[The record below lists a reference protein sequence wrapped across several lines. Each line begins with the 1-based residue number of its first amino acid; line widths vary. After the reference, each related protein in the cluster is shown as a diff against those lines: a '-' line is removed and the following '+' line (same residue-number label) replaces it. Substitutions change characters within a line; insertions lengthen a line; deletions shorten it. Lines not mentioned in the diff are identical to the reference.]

1 MEQRNINEYFSR
13 IGLPETTGATIENL
27 KAIHQHQHR
36 SIPFENFD
44 VINGQPILLSQEA
57 LHEKLVVNQRGGY
70 CQELNGL
77 LLNVLSHLGFE
88 ARSLLGRVHL
98 AGEPTGRSHR
108 VTLVTIDGKQWLVD
122 AGFGTF
128 TPRAPLLLEANLEQN
143 SGLQNTDLQTFR
155 FIEDE
160 LYGLLL
166 QIKQG
171 EEWMNVYSLDMT
183 YVCANDLESSNFFTS
198 TSPKSIFTSN
208 CIAALPIEDGIVTLL
223 NQKIKVTKNGST
235 EEWLLEDEASYFAA
249 LQTYFGLTPN
259 VPFSTL
265 KKCF

>member
-1 MEQRNINEYFSR
+1 MEQSQISEYFSR
-13 IGLPETTGATIENL
+13 IDLSQPSDITIESL

-44 VINGQPILLSQEA
+44 VIQGLPIQLTADA

-108 VTLVTIDGKQWLVD
+108 VTLVTIEGKQWLVD

-128 TPRAPLLLEANLEQN
+128 TPRAPLLLETNLEQSN
-143 SGLQNTDLQTFR
+143 DLQTFR

-183 YVCANDLESSNFFTS
+183 YVCSNDLESSNFFTS
-198 TSPKSIFTSN
+198 NSPKSIFTSN
-208 CIAALPIEDGIVTLL
+208 CIAALPIEGGIVTLL
-223 NQKIKVTKNGST
+223 NQKIKISKNGST
-235 EEWLLEDEASYFAA
+235 EEWLLEDEPAYFAA
-249 LQTYFGLTPN
+249 LQTYFGLAPN
-259 VPFSTL
+259 APFQTL
-265 KKCF
+265 EKCF

>member
-1 MEQRNINEYFSR
+1 MEQSQISEYFSR
-13 IGLPETTGATIENL
+13 IGLSQPSDITIESL

-44 VINGQPILLSQEA
+44 VIHGLPIQLTADA

-77 LLNVLSHLGFE
+77 LLNVLTRLGCQ

-108 VTLVTIDGKQWLVD
+108 VTMVTLDDKQWLVD
-122 AGFGTF
+122 VGFGTF
-128 TPRAPLLLEANLEQN
+128 TPRAPLLLETGVEQSN
-143 SGLQNTDLQTFR
+143 DLQTFC

-171 EEWMNVYSLDMT
+171 EEWMKVYSLDMT
-183 YVCANDLESSNFFTS
+183 HVCTNDLESSNFFTS
-198 TSPKSIFTSN
+198 NSPKSIFTSN
-208 CIAALPIEDGIVTLL
+208 CIAALPIEGGIVTLL
-223 NQKIKVTKNGST
+223 NQTIKVTVNGIT
-235 EEWLLEDEASYFAA
+235 EEWSLEDEVSYFSA
-249 LQTYFGLTPN
+249 LQTYFELTLN
-259 VPFSTL
+259 VPFSLL

>member
-1 MEQRNINEYFSR
+1 MEQSQISEYFSR
-13 IGLPETTGATIENL
+13 IGLSQPSDITIESL

-44 VINGQPILLSQEA
+44 VIHGLPIQLTADA

-77 LLNVLSHLGFE
+77 LLNVLTHLGFE
-88 ARSLLGRVHL
+88 VRSLLGRVHL

-108 VTLVTIDGKQWLVD
+108 VTMVTIDDKQWLVD

-128 TPRAPLLLEANLEQN
+128 TPRAPLLLETDVEQSN
-143 SGLQNTDLQTFR
+143 DLQTFR

-171 EEWMNVYSLDMT
+171 EEWMKVYSLDMT
-183 YVCANDLESSNFFTS
+183 HVCANDLESSNFFTS
-198 TSPKSIFTSN
+198 NSPKSIFTSN
-208 CIAALPIEDGIVTLL
+208 CIAALPIEEGIVTLL
-223 NQKIKVTKNGST
+223 NQTIKVTKNGIT
-235 EEWLLEDEASYFAA
+235 EEWSLEDEASYFAA
-249 LQTYFGLTPN
+249 LQTYFGLTLN
-259 VPFSTL
+259 VPFSL
-265 KKCF
+265 IKKCF

>member
-1 MEQRNINEYFSR
+1 MEQSQISEYFSR
-13 IGLPETTGATIENL
+13 IGLSQPSDITIESL

-44 VINGQPILLSQEA
+44 VIHGLPIQLTVDA

-77 LLNVLSHLGFE
+77 LLNVLNHLGLE

-98 AGEPTGRSHR
+98 AGDPTGRSHR
-108 VTLVTIDGKQWLVD
+108 VTMVTIDDKQWLVD

-128 TPRAPLLLEANLEQN
+128 TPRAPLLLETGVEQSN
-143 SGLQNTDLQTFR
+143 DLQTFR

-171 EEWMNVYSLDMT
+171 EEWMKVYSLDMT
-183 YVCANDLESSNFFTS
+183 HVCANDLESSNFFTS
-198 TSPKSIFTSN
+198 NSPKSIFTSN
-208 CIAALPIEDGIVTLL
+208 CIAALPIEEGIVTLL
-223 NQKIKVTKNGST
+223 NQAIKVNKNDIT

-249 LQTYFGLTPN
+249 LQTYFGLTLN
-259 VPFSTL
+259 LPFSLL

>member
-1 MEQRNINEYFSR
+1 MEQSQISEYFSR
-13 IGLPETTGATIENL
+13 IGLSQPSDTTIESL

-44 VINGQPILLSQEA
+44 VVQGLPIQLSADA
-57 LHEKLVVNQRGGY
+57 LHEKLVLNQRGGY

-108 VTLVTIDGKQWLVD
+108 VTLVMIEGKQWLVD

-128 TPRAPLLLEANLEQN
+128 TPRAPLLLETNLEQSN
-143 SGLQNTDLQTFR
+143 DLQTFR

-183 YVCANDLESSNFFTS
+183 YVCSNDLESSNFFTS
-198 TSPKSIFTSN
+198 NSPKSIFTSN
-208 CIAALPIEDGIVTLL
+208 CIAALPIDGGIVTLL
-223 NQKIKVTKNGST
+223 NQKIKISKNGST
-235 EEWLLEDEASYFAA
+235 EEWLLEDEPAYFAA
-249 LQTYFGLTPN
+249 LQTYFGLAPN
-259 VPFSTL
+259 APFQTL
-265 KKCF
+265 EKCF